1 MAKETHDSLHKRIEA
16 LKAERGQRWR
26 DLLPDDVN
34 SDPER
39 ANRLAREAERHPD
52 VLAYDEQMR
61 ELRSRQQT
69 LTQEN

>member
-34 SDPER
+34 DDPER
-39 ANRLAREAERHPD
+39 AYRLAREAEQHPD
-52 VLAYDEQMR
+52 VLAFDHQIVD
-61 ELRSRQQT
+61 LRNKQ
-69 LTQEN
+69 LALKEG